1 MTAQTDSPTDLLL
14 AGLDGANP
22 LAFLAA
28 LGTLRTLTLAIP
40 DHMVRMDWI
49 QQGTGWRPR
58 LHTSPP
64 LGEDEVLNA
73 ITDRLQSMQDH
84 PALTWNDDIRA
95 TPGQYRD
102 LLIRAQADATPRDRG
117 FADFLAAFA
126 CECVV
131 DRGSEEVQDT
141 ALRTMRGSGHQH
153 FLKTMR
159 NLVSECSRDHL
170 RRALFEH
177 WNYADPMKGLSLR
190 WDPADD
196 RRHALQWVDPS
207 KDPTRK
213 SAGSML
219 GANRLAVEAMPLLPV
234 MPVGG
239 HLKTAGFRGRRA
251 SNTYFTWPIWASA
264 IGLEVVRSLLALRQL
279 QQDTPDRHGLLAMAI
294 VEVYRAQRITQ
305 GKFRNFSPAQ
315 AV

>member
-1 MTAQTDSPTDLLL
+1 MSADTQPTDLLL
-14 AGLDGANP
+14 FGLDGANP

-40 DHMVRMDWI
+40 DHTVRMDWI
-49 QQGTGWRPR
+49 QHGTGWRPR
-58 LHTSPP
+58 LHSSPP
-64 LGEDEVLNA
+64 IGDSDVLDA
-73 ITDRLQSMQDH
+73 LTARLESMQDH

-95 TPGQYRD
+95 TPDECRE
-102 LLIRAQADATPRDRG
+102 LVLEAQASAGPCDRTA
-117 FADFLAAFA
+117 ADFLAAFA
-126 CECVV
+126 SECVL
-131 DRGSEEVQDT
+131 DRGGEEVQDT

-159 NLVSECSRDHL
+159 NLVAACSRDHL
-170 RRALFEH
+170 RRTLFEH
-177 WNYADPMKGLSLR
+177 WDYADPLKGLSLR

-207 KDPTRK
+207 KDPTRR

-234 MPVGG
+234 MPVGR
-239 HLKTAGFRGRRA
+239 HLETAGFRGRRA
-251 SNTYFTWPIWASA
+251 SNTYFTWPIWTMPV
-264 IGLEVVRSLLALRQL
+264 GVEVLRSLLALREL
-279 QQDTPDRHGLLAMAI
+279 QQDTPDRHGLLAMGIA
-294 VEVYRAQRITQ
+294 EGYRAQRITQ